1 MRELGFHVTTFEQS
15 DAIGGNWRYR
25 SLDDPFAAVSASY
38 QSLRT
43 NTTRDGTAFS
53 DFPMPD
59 SYPLFPAH
67 HEILAYLIDYAAHYR
82 ITDHVRFRH
91 KVVSVEP
98 ELHADDGSVIS
109 EGDDAL
115 AGASSWIEPHLKW
128 RVTYDD
134 YSSLVHGSAPSMQQ
148 DPSARAVE
156 PTRNTAVFD
165 AIIVRRATAGS
176 QCACAPCSMH
186 SITAHQSTLC
196 LCCRLPMGTIGCPTH
211 DPSWLASRA
220 VSCIHTR
227 TARLTLET
235 NSMSSSVAGAR
246 VPTTLHA
253 TCELARASSR
263 CRSRVEPRCRSR
275 ATAPRSCSSSC
286 QRSLTLPAS
295 CCTLPLLPLLP
306 LTAALPHR
314 ARRSSRYMPT
324 S

>member
-1 MRELGFHVTTFEQS
+1 MPHHDTNHDSSSSSTTTSTTSSTSSDDHNSVMARRCCVIGAGPAGLTSTKSMRELGFHVTTFEQS

-134 YSSLVHGSAPSMQQ
+134 YSSLVHGSAPSVQQ

-165 AIIVRRATAGS
+165 AIIVRRATTGS
-176 QCACAPCSMH
+176 QCACARCSMH
-186 SITAHQSTLC
+186 SITAHQSALC
-196 LCCRLPMGTIGCPTH
+196 LCVCVL
-211 DPSWLASRA
+211 
-220 VSCIHTR
+220 
-227 TARLTLET
+227 
-235 NSMSSSVAGAR
+235 
-246 VPTTLHA
+246 
-253 TCELARASSR
+253 
-263 CRSRVEPRCRSR
+263 
-275 ATAPRSCSSSC
+275 
-286 QRSLTLPAS
+286 
-295 CCTLPLLPLLP
+295 
-306 LTAALPHR
+306 
-314 ARRSSRYMPT
+314 
-324 S
+324 